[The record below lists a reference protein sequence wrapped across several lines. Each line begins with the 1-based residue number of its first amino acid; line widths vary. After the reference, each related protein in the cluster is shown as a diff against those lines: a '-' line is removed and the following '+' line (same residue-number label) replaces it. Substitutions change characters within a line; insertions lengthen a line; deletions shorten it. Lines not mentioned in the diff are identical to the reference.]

1 MQSPVKT
8 FSLKEV
14 KNKTN
19 KKTKNKRYI
28 KSKGWHIL
36 FLVYLFVCLFFF
48 AGRHF
53 PPRFP
58 QIFKNNA
65 LKILINTNIYV
76 RRAREKKRYADR
88 SICVVWYVT

>member
-1 MQSPVKT
+1 M
-8 FSLKEV
+8 

-65 LKILINTNIYV
+65 LKILINTNIYLLEV
-76 RRAREKKRYADR
+76 PEKR
-88 SICVVWYVT
+88 SGMRIEVFVSSGM